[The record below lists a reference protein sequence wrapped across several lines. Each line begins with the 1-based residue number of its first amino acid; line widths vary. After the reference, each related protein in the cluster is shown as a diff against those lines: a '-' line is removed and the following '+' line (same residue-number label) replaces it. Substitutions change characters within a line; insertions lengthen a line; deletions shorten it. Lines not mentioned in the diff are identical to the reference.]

1 MCSQGVLSR
10 TWPLPGRLLPRFYR
24 VFWPSLK
31 FLIAQPYRSLAAAAS
46 GLNERASQRCNWDRG
61 GYSPREFAPDRSRRP
76 GAAGP
81 FPSCSRNTRMLI
93 TPAYAQAAAG
103 GDANSMLMSL
113 LPFALIFVIMYFL
126 ILRPQQK
133 KMKDHQELV
142 KNIRRGDTVVT
153 SGGLVGK
160 VTKVVDDDQ
169 IEFEISDGV
178 RVRQMRQMISGV
190 RAKGEPAKEKSE
202 AKDEAASS

>member
-1 MCSQGVLSR
+1 MKG
-10 TWPLPGRLLPRFYR
+10 PRN
-24 VFWPSLK
+24 VAIGS
-31 FLIAQPYRSLAAAAS
+31 AAAIV
-46 GLNERASQRCNWDRG
+46 RANLAIPANAVLR
-61 GYSPREFAPDRSRRP
+61 
-76 GAAGP
+76 GP
-81 FPSCSRNTRMLI
+81 FEMLI
-93 TPAYAQAAAG
+93 TPAFAQAAGAG
-103 GDANSMLMSL
+103 DTNSMLMSL

-133 KMKDHQELV
+133 KVRDHADLV

-169 IEFEISDGV
+169 IEFEVSDGV

-190 RAKGEPAKEKSE
+190 RAKGEPAKEKAE
-202 AKDEAASS
+202 PAKDKDETSAS

>member
-1 MCSQGVLSR
+1 
-10 TWPLPGRLLPRFYR
+10 
-24 VFWPSLK
+24 
-31 FLIAQPYRSLAAAAS
+31 
-46 GLNERASQRCNWDRG
+46 
-61 GYSPREFAPDRSRRP
+61 
-76 GAAGP
+76 
-81 FPSCSRNTRMLI
+81 MLF
-93 TPAYAQAAAG
+93 TPAYAQAAG
-103 GDANSMLMSL
+103 GSDFNSL
-113 LPFALIFVIMYFL
+113 LTSPLPVFALIFVIMYFL

-133 KMKDHQELV
+133 KVKDHAELV

-190 RAKGEPAKEKSE
+190 RAKGEPAKEKGE
-202 AKDEAASS
+202 LGQDETAAG